1 MVKTFNG
8 GIHPPYSEEPIANK
22 HKFVE
27 KAAPLEKAAL
37 PKKVVL
43 PMGMHIG
50 APCEPIVKVGD
61 IVKKGQKIGDSKAFV
76 SAPVHASIS
85 GKVTAVE
92 PRPWPG
98 GGLMMSVVIESD
110 GKDEVYEDIN
120 PPKPLDKLT
129 PEEIKSIIR
138 EAGMTGIGGAGFPTH
153 VKLAIPPDKNIDT
166 IIVNG
171 AECEPF
177 ITADHRLFLE
187 HPEDVVFGLEAIMK
201 AVNVEKG
208 YIAIEDNKVDA
219 LESLNKAIA
228 EKQGIEIVVLATK
241 YPQGSEK
248 QLIQAV
254 TNREVPSGGLPMD
267 VGVIVN
273 NAGTCAAIAKA
284 IKTGMP
290 LIERITT
297 ITGSGIKERKNLLIR
312 IGTPLIDI
320 IEQCGGFKGT
330 PGKVLMG
337 GPMMGLAQSAL
348 DVPAIKGTSGIL
360 VLEKSDVKIF
370 EPSTCIN
377 CARCVDACPINLLP
391 TRLAKLS
398 EKGRWKDAEDYH
410 AMDCIECGCCSY
422 VCPAHIPLTQHIRIA
437 KNAITAL
444 RKKNKK

>member
-8 GIHPPYSEEPIANK
+8 GIHPPYNKELTKNKPIK
-22 HKFVE
+22 ETV
-27 KAAPLEKAAL
+27 L
-37 PKKVVL
+37 PSKVIL
-43 PMGMHIG
+43 PMGMHVG
-50 APCEPIVKVGD
+50 APCEPLVKVGD
-61 IVKKGQKIGDSKAFV
+61 MVKKGQKIGDSKAFV
-76 SAPVHASIS
+76 SVPVHASIS
-85 GKVTAVE
+85 GKVIAVE
-92 PRPWPG
+92 PRLWPG

-110 GKDEVYEDIN
+110 GKDEAYEDIN

-138 EAGMTGIGGAGFPTH
+138 EAGMAGLGGAGFPTH
-153 VKLAIPPDKNIDT
+153 VKLAVPPEKNIDT
-166 IIVNG
+166 IIVNA
-171 AECEPF
+171 AECEPY
-177 ITADHRLFLE
+177 ITADHRLLLE
-187 HPEDVVFGLEAIMK
+187 HPEDVVLGLKAIMK
-201 AVNVEKG
+201 AVNVNKG
-208 YIAIEDNKVDA
+208 IIAIEDNKIDA
-219 LESLNKAIA
+219 LDGINRAIA
-228 EKQGIEIVVLATK
+228 GSEGIQVIILATK
-241 YPQGSEK
+241 YPQGGEK

-254 TNREVPSGGLPMD
+254 TDREVPSGGLPMD

-273 NAGTCAAIAKA
+273 NAGTCAAIAKVL
-284 IKTGMP
+284 KTGMP

-297 ITGSGIKERKNLLIR
+297 VTGSGINEPSNLLIR

-337 GPMMGLAQSAL
+337 GPMMGLAQSTL

-360 VLEKSDVKIF
+360 VLEKSDVKLF

-391 TRLAKLS
+391 TRLAKFS

-410 AMDCIECGCCSY
+410 AMDCIECGCCAY

-437 KNAITAL
+437 KNTITAL

>member
-8 GIHPPYSEEPIANK
+8 GIHPPYNKELTKNKPIK
-22 HKFVE
+22 ETV
-27 KAAPLEKAAL
+27 L
-37 PKKVVL
+37 PSKVIL
-43 PMGMHIG
+43 PMGMHVG
-50 APCEPIVKVGD
+50 APCEPLVKVGD
-61 IVKKGQKIGDSKAFV
+61 MVKKGQKIGDSKAFV
-76 SAPVHASIS
+76 SVPVHASIS
-85 GKVTAVE
+85 GKVIAVE
-92 PRPWPG
+92 PRLWPG

-110 GKDEVYEDIN
+110 GKDDVYEDIN

-138 EAGMTGIGGAGFPTH
+138 EAGMAGLGGAGFPTH
-153 VKLAIPPDKNIDT
+153 VKLAVPPEKNIDT
-166 IIVNG
+166 IIVNA
-171 AECEPF
+171 AECEPY
-177 ITADHRLFLE
+177 ITADHRLLLE
-187 HPEDVVFGLEAIMK
+187 HPEDVVLGLKAIMK
-201 AVNVEKG
+201 AVNVNKG
-208 YIAIEDNKVDA
+208 IIAIEDNKIDA
-219 LESLNKAIA
+219 LDGINRAIA
-228 EKQGIEIVVLATK
+228 GSEGIQVIILATK
-241 YPQGSEK
+241 YPQGGEK

-254 TNREVPSGGLPMD
+254 TDREVPSGGLPMD

-273 NAGTCAAIAKA
+273 NAGTCAAIAKVL
-284 IKTGMP
+284 KTGMP

-297 ITGSGIKERKNLLIR
+297 VTGSGINEPSNLLIR

-337 GPMMGLAQSAL
+337 GPMMGLAQSTL

-360 VLEKSDVKIF
+360 VLEKSDVKLF

-391 TRLAKLS
+391 TRLAKFS

-410 AMDCIECGCCSY
+410 AMDCIECGCCAY

-437 KNAITAL
+437 KNTITAL

>member
-8 GIHPPYSEEPIANK
+8 GIHPPYNK
-22 HKFVE
+22 ELTKNKPVKE
-27 KAAPLEKAAL
+27 TVL
-37 PKKVVL
+37 PSKVIL
-43 PMGMHIG
+43 PMGMHVG
-50 APCEPIVKVGD
+50 APCEPLVKVGD
-61 IVKKGQKIGDSKAFV
+61 MVKKGQKIGDSKAFV
-76 SAPVHASIS
+76 SVPVHASIS
-85 GKVTAVE
+85 GKVIAVE
-92 PRPWPG
+92 PRLWPG

-110 GKDEVYEDIN
+110 GKDEAYEDIN

-138 EAGMTGIGGAGFPTH
+138 EAGMAGLGGAGFPTH
-153 VKLAIPPDKNIDT
+153 VKLAVPPEKNIDT
-166 IIVNG
+166 IIVNA
-171 AECEPF
+171 AECEPY
-177 ITADHRLFLE
+177 ITADHRLLLE
-187 HPEDVVFGLEAIMK
+187 HPEDVVLGLKAIMK
-201 AVNVEKG
+201 AVNVNKG
-208 YIAIEDNKVDA
+208 IIAIEDNKIDA
-219 LESLNKAIA
+219 LDGINRAIA
-228 EKQGIEIVVLATK
+228 GSEGIQVIILATK
-241 YPQGSEK
+241 YPQGGEK

-254 TNREVPSGGLPMD
+254 TDREVPSGGLPMD

-273 NAGTCAAIAKA
+273 NAGTCAAIAKVL
-284 IKTGMP
+284 KTGMP

-297 ITGSGIKERKNLLIR
+297 VTGSGINEPSNLLIR

-337 GPMMGLAQSAL
+337 GPMMGLAQSTL

-360 VLEKSDVKIF
+360 VLEKSDVKLF

-391 TRLAKLS
+391 TRLAKFS

-410 AMDCIECGCCSY
+410 AMDCIECGCCAY

-437 KNAITAL
+437 KNTITAL

>member
-8 GIHPPYSEEPIANK
+8 GIHPPYNKELTKNKPIKEA
-22 HKFVE
+22 V
-27 KAAPLEKAAL
+27 L
-37 PKKVVL
+37 PSKVIL
-43 PMGMHIG
+43 PMGMHVG
-50 APCEPIVKVGD
+50 APCEPLVKVGD
-61 IVKKGQKIGDSKAFV
+61 MVKKGQKIGDSKAFV
-76 SAPVHASIS
+76 SVPVHASIS
-85 GKVTAVE
+85 GKVIAVE
-92 PRPWPG
+92 PRLWPG

-110 GKDEVYEDIN
+110 GKDEAYEDIN

-138 EAGMTGIGGAGFPTH
+138 EAGMAGLGGAGFPTH
-153 VKLAIPPDKNIDT
+153 VKLAVPPEKNIDT
-166 IIVNG
+166 IIVNA
-171 AECEPF
+171 AECEPY
-177 ITADHRLFLE
+177 ITADHRLLLE
-187 HPEDVVFGLEAIMK
+187 HPEDVVLGLKAIMK
-201 AVNVEKG
+201 AVNVNKG
-208 YIAIEDNKVDA
+208 IIAIEDNKIDA
-219 LESLNKAIA
+219 LDGINRAIA
-228 EKQGIEIVVLATK
+228 GSEGIQVIILATK
-241 YPQGSEK
+241 YPQGGEK

-254 TNREVPSGGLPMD
+254 TDREVPSGGLPMD

-273 NAGTCAAIAKA
+273 NAGTCAAIAKVL
-284 IKTGMP
+284 KTGMP

-297 ITGSGIKERKNLLIR
+297 VTGSGINEPSNLLIR

-337 GPMMGLAQSAL
+337 GPMMGLAQSTL

-360 VLEKSDVKIF
+360 VLEKSDVKLF

-391 TRLAKLS
+391 TRLAKFS

-410 AMDCIECGCCSY
+410 AMDCIECGCCAY

-437 KNAITAL
+437 KNTITAL

>member
-8 GIHPPYSEEPIANK
+8 GIHPPYNKELTKNKPIK
-22 HKFVE
+22 ETV
-27 KAAPLEKAAL
+27 L
-37 PKKVVL
+37 PSKVIL
-43 PMGMHIG
+43 PMGMHVG
-50 APCEPIVKVGD
+50 APCEPLVKVGD
-61 IVKKGQKIGDSKAFV
+61 MVKKGQKIGDSKAFV
-76 SAPVHASIS
+76 SVPVHASIS
-85 GKVTAVE
+85 GKVIAVE
-92 PRPWPG
+92 PRLWPG

-110 GKDEVYEDIN
+110 GKDDVYEDIN

-138 EAGMTGIGGAGFPTH
+138 EAGMAGLGGAGFPTH
-153 VKLAIPPDKNIDT
+153 VKLAVPPEKNIDT
-166 IIVNG
+166 IIVNA
-171 AECEPF
+171 AECEPY
-177 ITADHRLFLE
+177 ITADHRLLLE
-187 HPEDVVFGLEAIMK
+187 HPEDVVLGLKAIMK
-201 AVNVEKG
+201 AVNVNKG
-208 YIAIEDNKVDA
+208 IIAIEDNKIDA
-219 LESLNKAIA
+219 LDGINRAIA
-228 EKQGIEIVVLATK
+228 GSEGIQVIILATK
-241 YPQGSEK
+241 YPQGGEK

-254 TNREVPSGGLPMD
+254 TDREVPSGGLPMD

-273 NAGTCAAIAKA
+273 NAGTCAAIAKVL
-284 IKTGMP
+284 KTGMP

-297 ITGSGIKERKNLLIR
+297 VTGSGINEPSNLLIR

-337 GPMMGLAQSAL
+337 GPMMGLAQSTL

-410 AMDCIECGCCSY
+410 AMDCIECGCCAY

-437 KNAITAL
+437 KNTITAL